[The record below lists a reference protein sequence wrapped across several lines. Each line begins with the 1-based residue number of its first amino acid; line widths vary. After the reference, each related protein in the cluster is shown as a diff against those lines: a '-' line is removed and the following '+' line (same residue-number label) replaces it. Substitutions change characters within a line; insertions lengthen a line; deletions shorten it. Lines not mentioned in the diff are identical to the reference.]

1 MERHNRFFSTR
12 GVKNCVEVNAVYR
25 SRYYSVQSFRPVW
38 DAYICMGSSNL
49 RVSFPE
55 FKLIRGIIDYGKGKS
70 AAGMGI
76 QIFVAGILNNDNFAS
91 EP

>member
-1 MERHNRFFSTR
+1 ME
-12 GVKNCVEVNAVYR
+12 C
-25 SRYYSVQSFRPVW
+25 
-38 DAYICMGSSNL
+38 SNL
-49 RVSFPE
+49 RVGLPE